1 MKRFIF
7 LLLMLVCVAVSTSA
21 QTMLFKPT
29 SATIN
34 DNQGSYTSQQFDCP
48 NMLVNDNNA
57 TVDIAIAGSKITL
70 YPNQYNKDAYMSVVQ
85 QGNTEVK
92 AVAYRSSSSN
102 KIYLVVMTTQ
112 NGNKSVTINFKP

>member
-1 MKRFIF
+1 MKRFAFF
-7 LLLMLVCVAVSTSA
+7 LLIQICFTVSIFA
-21 QTMLFKPT
+21 QTMVFKPT

-57 TVDIAIAGSKITL
+57 TVDIAIAGDKMTL

-85 QGNTEVK
+85 QGNIEVK
-92 AVAYRSSSSN
+92 AIAYRSSNTN

-112 NGNKSVTINFKP
+112 NGDKSVTINFKP